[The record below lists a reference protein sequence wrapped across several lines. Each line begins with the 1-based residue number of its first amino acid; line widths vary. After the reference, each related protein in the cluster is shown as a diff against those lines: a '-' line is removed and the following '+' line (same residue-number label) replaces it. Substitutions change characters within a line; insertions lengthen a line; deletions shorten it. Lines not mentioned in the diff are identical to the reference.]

1 MVACG
6 RAAIGI
12 HAATRSICQV
22 RTGGGLAALLPLA
35 TAPPPEAATDEPP
48 SLPPRTTQT
57 AAIRALLAACALP
70 CNRTYLLLLPL
81 VAELAF
87 VVLPAAVEKAAE
99 VARRAA
105 DASETAT
112 AVMAAGGAADGAGGA
127 AGVAEGTEGGAIDA
141 LLLPLLKLFRLL
153 IATQPPA
160 EAARKLRSDLVCLLI
175 FSGAPHRLTFAPLL
189 TADDSPWLASRG
201 RDALGTHM
209 HMHTHRA
216 HAPCACTCSWCRRA
230 ARAAGPLRRGE
241 QHPRRRGAPPAAAAA
256 VRRAAARAATA
267 AAGP

>member
-1 MVACG
+1 MAACE

-70 CNRTYLLLLPL
+70 CNRTYLLLSPL

-112 AVMAAGGAADGAGGA
+112 AVMAAGGAADGAGGM
-127 AGVAEGTEGGAIDA
+127 AGVTEGTEGGAIDA

-160 EAARKLRSDLVCLLI
+160 EAARKLQSDLVCLLI
-175 FSGAPHRLTFAPLL
+175 FSGAPHRLTFALFSRPTTPLGL
-189 TADDSPWLASRG
+189 PPGAGMHLAR
-201 RDALGTHM
+201 TCTM
-209 HMHTHRA
+209 HMH
-216 HAPCACTCSWCRRA
+216 HAPCTLHLAPCTMHLHVLAVQAGCTSCRTTA
-230 ARAAGPLRRGE
+230 
-241 QHPRRRGAPPAAAAA
+241 PR
-256 VRRAAARAATA
+256 
-267 AAGP
+267 